1 MKHRI
6 LLAATAILAASLISA
21 SAWSATPKPAAI
33 QDAHIVSV
41 TLLNPLHIT
50 LSGEITCTK
59 NARFAI
65 YAWILDH
72 TRGALAKG
80 KMPPKTTPGS
90 SANAHFKAI
99 THCTGNPQPWSLTAT
114 AAGKKPT
121 PLGKGPATTC
131 LTITLRKSHHYA
143 DLKQTCTTTTI
154 H

>member
-1 MKHRI
+1 VKRRI
-6 LLAATAILAASLISA
+6 LLTATALLAASMISA
-21 SAWSATPKPAAI
+21 TAWSATPKPATI
-33 QDAHIVSV
+33 QNAHVVSE
-41 TLLNPLHIT
+41 TLVNPLHIS

-59 NARFAI
+59 NGRFAI

-72 TRGALAKG
+72 THGALAKG

-90 SANAHFKAI
+90 SASARFKAI
-99 THCTGNPQPWSLTAT
+99 THCTGTPQPWSLTAT
-114 AAGKKPT
+114 AAGKRPI

-131 LTITLRKSHHYA
+131 LTITLRKSHQYA